1 MKETILDIQT
11 RSMRDN
17 LIFSGIPETTDN
29 PELHVQNFIKTQL
42 KLSTDIASNITFH
55 RVHRLG
61 KLQAD
66 KIRPIIVKFKHYQHK
81 ELLKSKGKLLKD
93 THFEMNDQYPREIN
107 ERRKA
112 LYPILKNHRKNNIRA
127 VMAVD
132 KL

>member
-1 MKETILDIQT
+1 MKETTLDIQT

-17 LIFSGIPETTDN
+17 LIFSGIPETTPDN
-29 PELHVQNFIKTQL
+29 PELYVQNFIQTQL
-42 KLSTDIASNITFH
+42 KLPADIARNITLH
-55 RVHRLG
+55 EL
-61 KLQAD
+61 LAD
-66 KIRPIIVKFKHYQHK
+66 KIRPIIVKFEHYQHK